1 MTDALANQ
9 PRLLG
14 KMIPSL
20 HDLATTATN
29 SAVIIPLDSNGWERI
44 RYNGYPNV
52 PGIPEQLA
60 AYYTFI
66 DLAGYKQSD
75 LTFVVQGVTWTDSQP
90 CNGITD
96 GLEILD
102 ILSTTPYVTTRPNSI
117 SDMTVEDNKDLA
129 TGMTGP
135 SPGFPDSLMQMEQI
149 LYARKRTYYHD
160 TGWSQT
166 NLLQMSGVSTWGE
179 GSAIAGDRIYVTRLV
194 IPSTT
199 NDASAI
205 TIPQSVVNVVGQA
218 VEEDDLSY
226 IMRLRRDFE
235 LQSSQ

>member
-14 KMIPSL
+14 RMIPSL

-29 SAVIIPLDSNGWERI
+29 SAVILPLDSNGWKRI

-66 DLAGYKQSD
+66 DLA
-75 LTFVVQGVTWTDSQP
+75 DSQP

-102 ILSTTPYVTTRPNSI
+102 ILSTTPYVTTRTGAE
-117 SDMTVEDNKDLA
+117 MTVEDNKDLA